1 MKRKG
6 LSQVVT
12 TLILLVVAILLATT
26 VSYYATNTTRTRTVN
41 EDIRIV
47 KNHIWVNGSGALS
60 GFMIQ
65 NIGGRDVLLDVIG
78 VRGVESGWD
87 TVFVYRVPTGTLITG
102 DMNATSLANVVDGS
116 TIDGRV
122 YSAVTSEVPLKSGSD
137 IMVYVKNP
145 GNIQNDD
152 LGTSVGL
159 GIYTS
164 NAQYIKE
171 TNVESLTV
179 Q

>member
-26 VSYYATNTTRTRTVN
+26 VSYYATNTTRTRTIN

-47 KNHIWVNGSGALS
+47 KNQIWVNGSGALS

-65 NIGGRDVLLDVIG
+65 NIGGRDILLDIIS
-78 VRGVESGWD
+78 VRGVESDWN
-87 TVFVYRVPTGTLITG
+87 TVFIYMVPTGTTITG
-102 DMNATSLANVVDGS
+102 DINSTSLTNVVDGS
-116 TIDGRV
+116 TIDGNV

-137 IMVYVKNP
+137 IIVYLKNP

-152 LGTSVGL
+152 LGTSVSL

>member
-26 VSYYATNTTRTRTVN
+26 VSYYATNTTRTRTIN

-65 NIGGRDVLLDVIG
+65 NLGGRDVLLDIIS
-78 VRGVESGWD
+78 VRGVESDWN
-87 TVFVYRVPTGTLITG
+87 TVFIYRVPTGTTITG
-102 DMNATSLANVVDGS
+102 DINSTSLTNVVDGS
-116 TIDGRV
+116 TIDGNV

-137 IMVYVKNP
+137 IIVYLKNP

-152 LGTSVGL
+152 VGTSVGL

>member
-26 VSYYATNTTRTRTVN
+26 VSYYATNNTRTRTIN

-65 NIGGRDVLLDVIG
+65 NLGGRDVLLDIIS
-78 VRGVESGWD
+78 VRGVESDWN
-87 TVFVYRVPTGTLITG
+87 TVFIYRVPTGTTITG
-102 DMNATSLANVVDGS
+102 DINSTSLTNVVDGS
-116 TIDGRV
+116 TIDGNV
-122 YSAVTSEVPLKSGSD
+122 YSAVTSEIPIRSGSD
-137 IMVYVKNP
+137 IIVYLKNP

-152 LGTSVGL
+152 VGTSVGL